1 MCIKFAIG
9 LSALAMITI
18 VSSSALAQKP
28 AATTAPAPIHI
39 FEAYGM
45 KSPLSLAQFPVI
57 QQEIKLTDEQITKL
71 KKLHYEMWDEY
82 KLMMKANEVPKDLPA
97 DQRFAK
103 RNELEN
109 QVGQK
114 VMAMY
119 RPKAAKILDAKQI
132 ERLDQISVQ
141 GAFEM
146 AYWHPTVVEALKLS
160 QDQQDQIAS
169 INQKYHEEMKAMGGL
184 GGAGGNL
191 GGRIVKARELQQTR
205 MKHLDEVLTDDQ
217 RAQFEKMKGLPFDVL
232 SLYRR

>member
-1 MCIKFAIG
+1 MCLRFAAV
-9 LSALAMITI
+9 LSALAMMTT
-18 VSSSALAQKP
+18 VSSNALAQKP

-39 FEAYGM
+39 LEAYGM
-45 KSPLSLAQFPVI
+45 KSPLSLAQFPLV
-57 QQEIKLTDEQITKL
+57 QQEINVTDEQIPKL
-71 KKLHYEMWDEY
+71 KKLHYEMWDEFN
-82 KLMMKANEVPKDLPA
+82 LMRKANEIPKDLPA
-97 DQRFAK
+97 DERFDK

-109 QVGQK
+109 QLGRK
-114 VMAMY
+114 VIALY

-132 ERLDQISVQ
+132 ERLDQISIQ

-184 GGAGGNL
+184 RGAGGNL

-217 RAQFEKMKGLPFDVL
+217 RAQFEKMKGPPFDVL